1 MDVYIAANLK
11 YASGAVAQ
19 FSATF
24 LADTRDDLTIIGTHG
39 KIIVSKNFY
48 MADKAELHIYGEKV
62 TKFKQKHRN
71 GGFEY
76 QIEEA
81 MACIRDGKQESDSMT
96 HAQSLGNMR
105 VMDEI
110 RAQIG
115 VKYPFE

>member
-1 MDVYIAANLK
+1 M
-11 YASGAVAQ
+11 
-19 FSATF
+19 
-24 LADTRDDLTIIGTHG
+24 ADTRDDLTIIGTKG
-39 KIIVSKNFY
+39 KITIPANFY
-48 MADKAELHIYGEKV
+48 LADKAELLVYEKKAK
-62 TKFKQKHRN
+62 TFKQKHRS

-81 MACIRDGKQESDSMT
+81 IRCIKAGKIESPSMT